1 MKTYKDAGVDIEAGN
16 IFVKDLKPLAAKVKR
31 AGVHSGIGGFGAVFD
46 IWKEG
51 FKDPLLVAAT
61 DGVGTKLQIAI
72 ETGIHNSI
80 GIDLVAM
87 CVNDI
92 VCSGAEPLF
101 FLDYFATGKLDKAI
115 AFDVMRG
122 IAEGCEYANCV
133 LIGGETAE
141 MPGFYHNGKY
151 DLAGFAIGAVEH
163 DNLIT
168 GDTIQAGDILLGLKS
183 DGLHSNG
190 FSLVRDIINTYL
202 LDYSDPCP
210 FDGRSLGEALLVP
223 TRIYSPN
230 CLQVLKSN
238 YGLHIKGLA
247 HITGGGLENISRI
260 LPDGLTY
267 KLNTWTMAPVFHW
280 LHKFVSIEEMR
291 KTFNCGIGMVVIIP
305 KFAQDDMIIEFLN
318 VGEVP
323 MIIGDVINAI

>member
-16 IFVKDLKPLAAKVKR
+16 EFVKNLKPLAAKVKR

-51 FKDPLLVAAT
+51 YQDPLLVAAT

-72 ETGIHNSI
+72 ETGIHDSI

-122 IAEGCEYANCV
+122 IAEGCEDANCV

-141 MPGFYHNGKY
+141 MPGFYYNGKY
-151 DLAGFAIGAVEH
+151 DLAGFAVGAVEH
-163 DNLIT
+163 ENLLT
-168 GDTIQAGDILLGLKS
+168 GENIQAGDVIIGLRS
-183 DGLHSNG
+183 SGLHANG
-190 FSLVRDIINTYL
+190 FSLVRDIVNTYL

-210 FDGRSLGEALLVP
+210 FNGSSLGEALLVP
-223 TRIYSPN
+223 TRIYTKS
-230 CLQVLKSN
+230 CLQVRKN
-238 YGLHIKGLA
+238 VGPYINGLA
-247 HITGGGLENISRI
+247 HITGGGLENIARI

-267 KLNTWTMAPVFHW
+267 ELFTWPMAPIFHW
-280 LHKFVSIEEMR
+280 LRETVTIEEMR
-291 KTFNCGIGMVVIIP
+291 RTFNCGIGMVAIVP
-305 KFAQDDMIIEFLN
+305 EFAQDNVITEFLH
-318 VGEVP
+318 VGETPFV
-323 MIIGDVINAI
+323 IGYVK